1 MDFKE
6 SLAATLAKSQEDRRI
21 FDLVFDRFFFRA
33 AEMAAVREGVTEGGG
48 MDAAGAELNL
58 ETLRQQIAQA
68 LRDGQ
73 EALMRDLARLAIAA
87 FGRQGEGSGVIGV
100 DVQRIRRALGLRAEP
115 QPDLPPDDPRAEG
128 LPRDA
133 IRRFEALLRQELE
146 RRQIERTETLPPA
159 RPLNELDR
167 ALPSGP
173 LQDLAAVHR
182 VVAQLKRRLKTQ
194 GHELRGRKRHAQV
207 DVRKTMRASLETGGV
222 PVVLRYKPIRPRRP
236 EIYVLCDVS
245 TSVTS
250 ASVFFLS
257 VLHALHDSF
266 RKMRSFVFIERI
278 SEVTDVFERERNF
291 KAVSEAIG
299 RDAGVA
305 DVSGYT
311 DYGRVWSE
319 FATLV
324 EDDLHPR
331 ATVIVLGDART
342 NGRDPRAD
350 VFAQVADKAGRTFW
364 LNPEPR
370 LYWNYGDS
378 VIAAYERHCEA
389 FECWTTGQLEDFV
402 KALTRPVGRS
412 LRRRQC
418 RRWLKRS
425 PHRGL
430 DQALRRDAR
439 PRRARPRGAAP
450 ARCTATS
457 APTAPAR
464 RRRSASCSGCTG
476 RRAGAPSSS
485 ASTPGA
491 TRCRAHRRVA
501 YVAGEPY
508 LWPSLT
514 GAETFAFL
522 ARVRGAHRRRLP
534 RRAGRALPARHRQ
547 EGARAVE
554 GQPPE
559 GAARRGVRQPGRP
572 ADPRRAHERPRP
584 ADGGRL
590 PRDGARGHASAARPS
605 SCPRTSSARS
615 RRSATASASCATA
628 ASSRRGRCPS
638 CAT

>member
-1 MDFKE
+1 VPRPPASRRAALYGGTDPAQAPPGLAAHLLEFGEELRGEGVAVGTSELLDAFACLREVPWTVPADFRE
-6 SLAATLAKSQEDRRI
+6 ALAATLAKSQEDRRV

-33 AEMAAVREGVTEGGG
+33 AELAAVREGVGEGGG
-48 MDAAGAELNL
+48 IDAAGAELDL
-58 ETLRQQIAQA
+58 DTLREQIARA
-68 LRDGQ
+68 IRDGD
-73 EALMRDLARLAIAA
+73 EGLLRDLARLAIAA

-115 QPDLPPDDPRAEG
+115 QVETPAGDARAEG

-146 RRQIERTETLPPA
+146 RAQIERTETLPPA

-194 GHELRGRKRHAQV
+194 GQEARGRRRHAHV
-207 DVRKTMRASLETGGV
+207 DVRRTMRASLETGGV
-222 PVVLRYKPIRPRRP
+222 PVVLKFRPVRPRRP

-266 RKMRSFVFIERI
+266 RRMRSFVFIERI
-278 SEVTDVFERERNF
+278 SEVTDVFERERDF

-311 DYGRVWSE
+311 DYGRVWNE
-319 FATLV
+319 FAMLV

-350 VFAQVADKAGRTFW
+350 VFAQVARKAGRTFW

-402 KALTRPVGRS
+402 RALT
-412 LRRRQC
+412 Q
-418 RRWLKRS
+418 
-425 PHRGL
+425 PH
-430 DQALRRDAR
+430 
-439 PRRARPRGAAP
+439 
-450 ARCTATS
+450 
-457 APTAPAR
+457 
-464 RRRSASCSGCTG
+464 
-476 RRAGAPSSS
+476 
-485 ASTPGA
+485 
-491 TRCRAHRRVA
+491 
-501 YVAGEPY
+501 
-508 LWPSLT
+508 
-514 GAETFAFL
+514 
-522 ARVRGAHRRRLP
+522 
-534 RRAGRALPARHRQ
+534 
-547 EGARAVE
+547 
-554 GQPPE
+554 
-559 GAARRGVRQPGRP
+559 
-572 ADPRRAHERPRP
+572 
-584 ADGGRL
+584 GGR
-590 PRDGARGHASAARPS
+590 
-605 SCPRTSSARS
+605 
-615 RRSATASASCATA
+615 
-628 ASSRRGRCPS
+628 
-638 CAT
+638 